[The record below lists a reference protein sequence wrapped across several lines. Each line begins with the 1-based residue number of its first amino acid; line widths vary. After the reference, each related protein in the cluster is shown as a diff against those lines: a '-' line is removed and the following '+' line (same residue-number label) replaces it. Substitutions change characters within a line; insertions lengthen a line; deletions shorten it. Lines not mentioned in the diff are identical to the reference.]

1 MKRQVAES
9 ESHLH
14 SLAAQMEELGGR
26 REALEGD
33 REAAGMQLMEARE
46 EGGRLRDLERQA
58 EHSLAQLKERQVR
71 VCVMLYSCL
80 YLCCQ

>member
-1 MKRQVAES
+1 
-9 ESHLH
+9 
-14 SLAAQMEELGGR
+14 MEELGGR

-58 EHSLAQLKERQVR
+58 EHSLAQLKERQVYTCLSHALLLLVLVLPVMC
-71 VCVMLYSCL
+71 VCV
-80 YLCCQ
+80 